1 MRFCATRAG
10 IQAVEAACGGQKDE
24 PAEIGLLL
32 IVTMQDGESV
42 KALALVV
49 AYPLVPFTSAGM
61 F

>member
-1 MRFCATRAG
+1 
-10 IQAVEAACGGQKDE
+10 VEAACGGQKDE